1 MDQKKDIMSMTL
13 PELREFVTAMGESA
27 FRAKQLMK
35 WMHSGTPIEEM
46 TNLSKDFRRRLAEE
60 ADYRLPKIEDKFV
73 SEIDG
78 TVKYLFSLNDGE
90 CVESVLMKY
99 EHGNTLCVSSQAG
112 CRMGCKFCAST
123 LSGKV
128 RDLTP
133 SEILG
138 QVALASRDSGERVDG
153 IVMMGIG
160 EPLDNYD
167 NVIRFLQLVGDADGL
182 GIGMRH
188 ISLSTC
194 GVVPGIIKLADE
206 GIPITLSVSLH
217 AYDDE
222 KRREIM
228 PIARK
233 YSISELLSACRYY
246 FDKTGR
252 RVSFE
257 YTLISG
263 KNDSIEDAA
272 GLAKLLRRGMGVPCH
287 VNLIMLNEVDET
299 GLRTVD
305 RRSAAKFADEL
316 IRLGQNATVR
326 RRLGSDIDA
335 SCGQLRLRRNR
346 AIEENS
352 SK

>member
-1 MDQKKDIMSMTL
+1 MDSKKDIMSMTL
-13 PELREFVTAMGESA
+13 PELTELIKDMGESA
-27 FRAKQLMK
+27 FRAKQIFK

-46 TNLSKDFRRRLAEE
+46 SNLPKSLRSRLAEE
-60 ADYRLPKIEDKFV
+60 TDYRLPQIEEKFV
-73 SEIDG
+73 SKIDG
-78 TVKYLFSLNDGE
+78 TVKYLFSLKDGE
-90 CVESVLMKY
+90 CVESVLMRY

-138 QVALASRDSGERVDG
+138 QVALAARDSGERIGG

-167 NVIRFLQLVGDADGL
+167 NVIRFLRLVGDADGL

-194 GVVPGIIKLADE
+194 GVVPGIKRLADE
-206 GIPITLSVSLH
+206 GIPVTLSVSLH

-228 PIARK
+228 PIAKK
-233 YSISELLSACRYY
+233 YPIAELLSACRYY

-263 KNDSIEDAA
+263 KNDTMEDAA
-272 GLAKLLRRGMGVPCH
+272 GLAKLLKRGMGVPCH

-305 RRSAAKFADEL
+305 RKSAARFADEL
-316 IRLGQNATVR
+316 NNLGQNATVR

-346 AIEENS
+346 AVEENS
-352 SK
+352 HR

>member
-1 MDQKKDIMSMTL
+1 MTL

>member
-13 PELREFVTAMGESA
+13 PELREFVTSMGESA

-263 KNDSIEDAA
+263 KNDSMEDAA

>member
-13 PELREFVTAMGESA
+13 PELREFVTSMGESA

-60 ADYRLPKIEDKFV
+60 ADYRLPKIEDKFI

-167 NVIRFLQLVGDADGL
+167 NVIRFLRLVGDADGL

-346 AIEENS
+346 AIEENG

>member
-123 LSGKV
+123 LSGKA

-167 NVIRFLQLVGDADGL
+167 NVIRFLQLVGDADCL

-305 RRSAAKFADEL
+305 RKSATKFADEL

>member
-1 MDQKKDIMSMTL
+1 MENRPDIMSMTL
-13 PELREFVTAMGESA
+13 PELQVFVKELGEPT
-27 FRAKQLMK
+27 FRAKQLFT
-35 WMHSGTPIEEM
+35 WMHSGTPIDEM
-46 TNLSKDFRRRLAEE
+46 TNLSKKFRELLKEK
-60 ADYRLPKIEDKFV
+60 ADYRLPVIENKFT
-73 SEIDG
+73 SKLDG
-78 TVKYLFSLNDGE
+78 TVKYLFALNDGE

-99 EHGNTLCVSSQAG
+99 EHGNTICVSSQAG
-112 CRMGCKFCAST
+112 CRMGCAFCAST

-138 QVALASRDSGERVDG
+138 QVAVAARDSGERIHG

-167 NVIRFLQLVGDADGL
+167 NVIKFLRLVGDENGL
-182 GIGMRH
+182 CIGMRH

-194 GVVPGIIKLADE
+194 GIVPGIHRLADE
-206 GIPITLSVSLH
+206 GTPVTLSVSLH
-217 AYDDE
+217 AYDNE
-222 KRREIM
+222 KRKSIM

-233 YSISELLSACRYY
+233 YPIDELLAACKYY
-246 FDKTGR
+246 FTKTGR

-263 KNDSIEDAA
+263 KNDSMEDAA
-272 GLAKLLRRGMGVPCH
+272 GLASLLKRGMGVPCH

-305 RRSAAKFADEL
+305 KKSAHKFENEL
-316 IRLGQNATVR
+316 KRLGQNATVR

-335 SCGQLRLRRNR
+335 SCGQLRLSRNR
-346 AIEENS
+346 NLNES
-352 SK
+352 

>member
-1 MDQKKDIMSMTL
+1 MTL
-13 PELREFVTAMGESA
+13 PELREFITSMGESA
-27 FRAKQLMK
+27 FRAKQLFK

-46 TNLSKDFRRRLAEE
+46 SNLSKDFRRRLSEE
-60 ADYRLPKIEDKFV
+60 ADYRLPKIERKLV
-73 SEIDG
+73 SKKDG
-78 TVKYLFSLNDGE
+78 TIKYLFALSDGE

-99 EHGNTLCVSSQAG
+99 EHGNTICVSSQAG
-112 CRMGCKFCAST
+112 CRMGCAFCAST
-123 LSGKV
+123 LAGKT

-138 QVALASRDSGERVDG
+138 QVALASRDSGERIHG

-167 NVIRFLQLVGDADGL
+167 NVIKFLRLVGDEEGL

-194 GVVPGIIKLADE
+194 GIVPGIRRLADE
-206 GIPITLSVSLH
+206 GIPVTLSVSLH

-222 KRREIM
+222 KRRAIM
-228 PIARK
+228 PIAKK
-233 YSISELLSACRYY
+233 YSNAELLSACKYY

-263 KNDSIEDAA
+263 KNDSMEDAA
-272 GLAKLLRRGMGVPCH
+272 GLAALLKRGMGGAPCH

-305 RRSAAKFADEL
+305 RKSASKFESEL
-316 IRLGQNATVR
+316 KRLGQNATIR
-326 RRLGSDIDA
+326 RRLGSDVDA
-335 SCGQLRLRRNR
+335 SCGQLRLSRNR
-346 AIEENS
+346 ENTENQA
-352 SK
+352 